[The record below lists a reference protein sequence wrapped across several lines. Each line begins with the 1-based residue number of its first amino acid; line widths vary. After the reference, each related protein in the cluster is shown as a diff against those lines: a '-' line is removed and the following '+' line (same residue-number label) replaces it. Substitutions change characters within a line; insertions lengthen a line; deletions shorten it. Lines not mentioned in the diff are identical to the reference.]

1 MGNDYENRPSSL
13 RDVQRALWEHW
24 DPIGLNTPED
34 PGPSN
39 EYDAYA
45 PQILGLIYR
54 GADDLA
60 IARALL
66 TIEVD
71 RMESEPRPVES
82 LLDVA
87 RRIREAYKAGLLRSA
102 T

>member
-1 MGNDYENRPSSL
+1 MGNDYENRASSL

-24 DPIGLNTPED
+24 DPIGLNTPDD
-34 PGPSN
+34 PGPPD

-45 PQILGLIYR
+45 PLILGLIYR

-60 IARALL
+60 IAHALL

-71 RMESEPRPVES
+71 RMESKPRPVET

-87 RRIREAYKAGLLRSA
+87 RKIREAYNAGLLRSA